1 MDQKAGEIQ
10 KMDEHKIS
18 LEELC
23 FRFGT
28 NLEVGLTN
36 EAAARR
42 NAE

>member
-1 MDQKAGEIQ
+1 
-10 KMDEHKIS
+10 MDEHKIS
-18 LEELC
+18 MEELL

-28 NLEVGLTN
+28 SLEIGLTN